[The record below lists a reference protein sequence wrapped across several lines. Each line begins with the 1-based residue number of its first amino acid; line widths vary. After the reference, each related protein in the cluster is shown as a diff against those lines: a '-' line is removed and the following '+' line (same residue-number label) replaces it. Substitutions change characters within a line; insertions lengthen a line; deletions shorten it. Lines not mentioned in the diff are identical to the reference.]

1 MKRPSLAANVK
12 AAAAEEHADEAPAVK
27 AAPARRMLVP
37 TNATAPTET
46 KRSASREGRKAVY
59 AWVDPAQHMKLKR
72 LSLDTGR
79 SIDALVTEGVS
90 LLFGKHGVEG

>member
-12 AAAAEEHADEAPAVK
+12 AAAEEPADDVPLTK
-27 AAPARRMLVP
+27 AAPVHHVLVP
-37 TNATAPTET
+37 TNAATTET

-72 LSLDTGR
+72 LSLDTSR
-79 SIDALVTEGVS
+79 SIDALVTEGVA
-90 LLFGKHGVEG
+90 LLFAKHGVES